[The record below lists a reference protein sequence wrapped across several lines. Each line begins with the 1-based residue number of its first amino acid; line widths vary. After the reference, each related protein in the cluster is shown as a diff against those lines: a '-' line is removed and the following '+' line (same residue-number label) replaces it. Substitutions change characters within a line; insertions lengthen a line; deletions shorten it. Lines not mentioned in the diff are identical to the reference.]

1 MLHINLEE
9 INLLLLI
16 LVDNVDGRIII
27 RYFYLL
33 NLSGILRYLD
43 TREEFLDLSFDMIYI
58 YITHDDNSLI
68 VWAIPFAIV
77 STESFWLT
85 TIDNAHQTDRE
96 TVAILFALIEL
107 RK

>member
-1 MLHINLEE
+1 
-9 INLLLLI
+9 
-16 LVDNVDGRIII
+16 
-27 RYFYLL
+27 
-33 NLSGILRYLD
+33 
-43 TREEFLDLSFDMIYI
+43 MIYI

-68 VWAIPFAIV
+68 VWAIPLAVV

-85 TIDNAHQTDRE
+85 AIDNAHQTDRE

>member
-16 LVDNVDGRIII
+16 LVDNIDGRIII

-43 TREEFLDLSFDMIYI
+43 T
-58 YITHDDNSLI
+58 
-68 VWAIPFAIV
+68 
-77 STESFWLT
+77 
-85 TIDNAHQTDRE
+85 
-96 TVAILFALIEL
+96 
-107 RK
+107 